1 MSYEGSYDYTSAFA
15 RIVRAVSARVVDFTR
30 ISA

>member
-15 RIVRAVSARVVDFTR
+15 RIVRAVSARTGD
-30 ISA
+30 SAR